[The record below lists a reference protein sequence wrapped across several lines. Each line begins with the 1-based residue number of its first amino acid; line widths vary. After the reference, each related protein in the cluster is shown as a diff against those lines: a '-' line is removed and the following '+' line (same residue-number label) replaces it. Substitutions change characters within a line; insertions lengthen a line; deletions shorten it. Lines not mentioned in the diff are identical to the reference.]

1 MLRRRGLFTAVG
13 EVMLLVTMLG
23 APSPANA
30 AWWRKLWPTAWWS
43 RSTVPAVST
52 THPTPEIDPGMVRSG
67 LVLLGGGLAVLTDRR
82 RRRGSSLPAAQTAD
96 RA

>member
-13 EVMLLVTMLG
+13 GAMLLLSTVG

-30 AWWRKLWPTAWWS
+30 AWWSKLWPTAWWS
-43 RSTVPAVST
+43 RSHDVPDVPT
-52 THPTPEIDPGMVRSG
+52 THPTPEIDPGMVRGG

-82 RRRGSSLPAAQTAD
+82 RRRG
-96 RA
+96 